1 MKNRDE
7 LVERYINGWLDN
19 LDLSDLYVVAFDCI
33 KEKMDKLSDE
43 EVLAEIEMVN
53 PELLEQMEEE

>member
-7 LVERYINGWLDN
+7 LVDRYINNWLDG
-19 LDLSDLYVVAFDCI
+19 LDWKDLYVVAYDCI
-33 KEKMDKLSDE
+33 KEKMEKLSDE

-53 PELLEQMEEE
+53 PELLEEDED